1 MGPDSRVDAP
11 MAVVVAEDT
20 DREEGR
26 QYSGGLLYDL
36 KVPNPGPKQRVSL
49 IGRISGDIIAMDVMS
64 SHDGVTINNVGMHL
78 VMTGLGDGGMLVGR
92 RNEWGTR

>member
-1 MGPDSRVDAP
+1 

-26 QYSGGLLYDL
+26 QYSGGLIYDL

-49 IGRISGDIIAMDVMS
+49 IGRISGDIRAGDVMS
-64 SHDGVTINNVGMHL
+64 SHDGVTINNNGMHL
-78 VMTGLGDGGMLVGR
+78 VMMGLGDIGMLVGR

>member
-1 MGPDSRVDAP
+1 

-26 QYSGGLLYDL
+26 QYSGGLIYDL

-49 IGRISGDIIAMDVMS
+49 IGRISGDIIAVDVMS
-64 SHDGVTINNVGMHL
+64 THDEIAINYDGMYL
-78 VMTGLGDGGMLVGR
+78 VMTGPGVC
-92 RNEWGTR
+92 